1 MNRIER
7 DKQRSRMKKQ
17 IDDIM
22 RNNPEY
28 ARRHKEEQEDNVM
41 RAFRTFILISVDYL
55 ERFCGFGNKRI
66 NRYLDF
72 VNQSVKYVEDDP
84 EYFVELAKEMKKELA
99 SEQLIEELADVL
111 VAADAVGIPIFE
123 SCDNSKWRRWA
134 ARIRKEREM

>member
-17 IDDIM
+17 INDIM

-66 NRYLDF
+66 NKYLDF
-72 VNQSVKYVEDDP
+72 VNKSLRYVEEDP
-84 EYFVELAKEMKKELA
+84 DYFKALAAELKKEIGIDFIELWK
-99 SEQLIEELADVL
+99 EQAD
-111 VAADAVGIPIFE
+111 
-123 SCDNSKWRRWA
+123 
-134 ARIRKEREM
+134 ER

>member
-41 RAFRTFILISVDYL
+41 RAFRTFILISADYL

-66 NRYLDF
+66 NKYLDF
-72 VNQSVKYVEDDP
+72 VNKSLRYVEEDP
-84 EYFVELAKEMKKELA
+84 DYFKALAAELKKEIDIDFIELWK
-99 SEQLIEELADVL
+99 EQAD
-111 VAADAVGIPIFE
+111 
-123 SCDNSKWRRWA
+123 
-134 ARIRKEREM
+134 ER

>member
-28 ARRHKEEQEDNVM
+28 ARRHKEEQEYNVM
-41 RAFRTFILISVDYL
+41 RDFRTFILISVDYL

-66 NRYLDF
+66 NKYLDF
-72 VNQSVKYVEDDP
+72 VNKSLRYVEEDP
-84 EYFVELAKEMKKELA
+84 DYFKALAAELKKEIGIDFIELWK
-99 SEQLIEELADVL
+99 EQAD
-111 VAADAVGIPIFE
+111 
-123 SCDNSKWRRWA
+123 
-134 ARIRKEREM
+134 ER

>member
-17 IDDIM
+17 IDDII

-28 ARRHKEEQEDNVM
+28 ARRHKEEQEENVM
-41 RAFRTFILISVDYL
+41 QAFRIFILISVDYL

-72 VNQSVKYVEDDP
+72 VNQSLRYVEEDP
-84 EYFVELAKEMKKELA
+84 DYFKALAAELKKE
-99 SEQLIEELADVL
+99 
-111 VAADAVGIPIFE
+111 VGIDFIE
-123 SCDNSKWRRWA
+123 LW
-134 ARIRKEREM
+134 KEQADER

>member
-41 RAFRTFILISVDYL
+41 RAFRTFILISVDYP

-72 VNQSVKYVEDDP
+72 VNKSLRYVEEDP
-84 EYFVELAKEMKKELA
+84 DYFKALAAELKKE
-99 SEQLIEELADVL
+99 
-111 VAADAVGIPIFE
+111 VGIDFIE
-123 SCDNSKWRRWA
+123 LW
-134 ARIRKEREM
+134 KEQADER

>member
-28 ARRHKEEQEDNVM
+28 ARRHKEEQEDNVI

-55 ERFCGFGNKRI
+55 ERFCGFGNNRI
-66 NRYLDF
+66 NKYLDF
-72 VNQSVKYVEDDP
+72 VNKSLRYVEEDP
-84 EYFVELAKEMKKELA
+84 DYFKALAAELKKEIGIDFIELWK
-99 SEQLIEELADVL
+99 EQAD
-111 VAADAVGIPIFE
+111 
-123 SCDNSKWRRWA
+123 
-134 ARIRKEREM
+134 ER

>member
-66 NRYLDF
+66 NKYLDF
-72 VNQSVKYVEDDP
+72 VNKSLRYIEEDPD
-84 EYFVELAKEMKKELA
+84 YFKALAAELKKEIGIDFIELWK
-99 SEQLIEELADVL
+99 EQAD
-111 VAADAVGIPIFE
+111 
-123 SCDNSKWRRWA
+123 
-134 ARIRKEREM
+134 ER

>member
-66 NRYLDF
+66 NRYLDI
-72 VNQSVKYVEDDP
+72 VNKSLRYVEEDP
-84 EYFVELAKEMKKELA
+84 DYFKALAAELKKE
-99 SEQLIEELADVL
+99 
-111 VAADAVGIPIFE
+111 VGIDFIE
-123 SCDNSKWRRWA
+123 LW
-134 ARIRKEREM
+134 KEQADER

>member
-72 VNQSVKYVEDDP
+72 VNKSLRYVEEDP
-84 EYFVELAKEMKKELA
+84 DYFKALATELKKE
-99 SEQLIEELADVL
+99 
-111 VAADAVGIPIFE
+111 VGIDFIE
-123 SCDNSKWRRWA
+123 LW
-134 ARIRKEREM
+134 KEQADER

>member
-28 ARRHKEEQEDNVM
+28 ARRHKAEQEENVAQ
-41 RAFRTFILISVDYL
+41 AFRTFILISVDYL

-72 VNQSVKYVEDDP
+72 VNQSLRYVEEDP
-84 EYFVELAKEMKKELA
+84 DYFKALAAELKKEVDIDFIELWK
-99 SEQLIEELADVL
+99 EQ
-111 VAADAVGIPIFE
+111 
-123 SCDNSKWRRWA
+123 
-134 ARIRKEREM
+134 KERG

>member
-7 DKQRSRMKKQ
+7 DKQRARMKKQ

-28 ARRHKEEQEDNVM
+28 ARRHKAEQEDNVM

-72 VNQSVKYVEDDP
+72 VNRSVHYVEENPD
-84 EYFVELAKEMKKELA
+84 YFKELA
-99 SEQLIEELADVL
+99 AELKKE
-111 VAADAVGIPIFE
+111 VGIDFVE
-123 SCDNSKWRRWA
+123 YL
-134 ARIRKEREM
+134 KEGVQGDYSSQAK

>member
-66 NRYLDF
+66 NKYLDF
-72 VNQSVKYVEDDP
+72 VNKSLRYVEEDP
-84 EYFVELAKEMKKELA
+84 DYFKALAAELKKEIGIDFIELWK
-99 SEQLIEELADVL
+99 EQE
-111 VAADAVGIPIFE
+111 
-123 SCDNSKWRRWA
+123 
-134 ARIRKEREM
+134 

>member
-66 NRYLDF
+66 NKYLDF
-72 VNQSVKYVEDDP
+72 VNKRLRYVEEDP
-84 EYFVELAKEMKKELA
+84 DYFKALAAELKKEIGIDFIELWK
-99 SEQLIEELADVL
+99 EQAD
-111 VAADAVGIPIFE
+111 
-123 SCDNSKWRRWA
+123 
-134 ARIRKEREM
+134 ER

>member
-28 ARRHKEEQEDNVM
+28 ARRHKEENVAQ
-41 RAFRTFILISVDYL
+41 AFRTFILISVDYL

-72 VNQSVKYVEDDP
+72 VNQSLRYVEEDP
-84 EYFVELAKEMKKELA
+84 DYFKALAAELKKE
-99 SEQLIEELADVL
+99 
-111 VAADAVGIPIFE
+111 VGIDFIE
-123 SCDNSKWRRWA
+123 LW
-134 ARIRKEREM
+134 KEQADER

>member
-28 ARRHKEEQEDNVM
+28 ARRHKEEQEDNVI

-66 NRYLDF
+66 NKYLDF
-72 VNQSVKYVEDDP
+72 VNKSLRYVEEDP
-84 EYFVELAKEMKKELA
+84 DYFKALAAELKKEIGIDFIELWK
-99 SEQLIEELADVL
+99 EQAD
-111 VAADAVGIPIFE
+111 
-123 SCDNSKWRRWA
+123 
-134 ARIRKEREM
+134 ER

>member
-41 RAFRTFILISVDYL
+41 RAFRTFILISVGYL

-66 NRYLDF
+66 NKYLDF
-72 VNQSVKYVEDDP
+72 VNKSLRYVEEDP
-84 EYFVELAKEMKKELA
+84 DYFKALAAELKKEIGIDFIELWK
-99 SEQLIEELADVL
+99 EQAD
-111 VAADAVGIPIFE
+111 
-123 SCDNSKWRRWA
+123 
-134 ARIRKEREM
+134 ER

>member
-28 ARRHKEEQEDNVM
+28 VRRRKLEQEMEVM
-41 RAFRTFILISVDYL
+41 RAFRTFVLISVDYL

-72 VNQSVKYVEDDP
+72 VNQSLRYVEENPD
-84 EYFVELAKEMKKELA
+84 YFRELAAELKKEVGIDFIELWQEQEKEMVKIVSKE
-99 SEQLIEELADVL
+99 
-111 VAADAVGIPIFE
+111 
-123 SCDNSKWRRWA
+123 
-134 ARIRKEREM
+134 

>member
-66 NRYLDF
+66 NKYLDF
-72 VNQSVKYVEDDP
+72 VNKSLRYVEEDP
-84 EYFVELAKEMKKELA
+84 DYFKALAAELKKEIGIDFIDLWK
-99 SEQLIEELADVL
+99 EQAD
-111 VAADAVGIPIFE
+111 
-123 SCDNSKWRRWA
+123 
-134 ARIRKEREM
+134 ER

>member
-41 RAFRTFILISVDYL
+41 RAFRTFILISVDCL

-66 NRYLDF
+66 NKYLDF
-72 VNQSVKYVEDDP
+72 VNKSLGYVEEDP
-84 EYFVELAKEMKKELA
+84 DYFKALAAELKKEIGIDFIELWK
-99 SEQLIEELADVL
+99 EQAD
-111 VAADAVGIPIFE
+111 
-123 SCDNSKWRRWA
+123 
-134 ARIRKEREM
+134 ER

>member
-55 ERFCGFGNKRI
+55 ERFCGFGKKRI
-66 NRYLDF
+66 HRYLDF
-72 VNQSVKYVEDDP
+72 VNKSLRYVEEDP
-84 EYFVELAKEMKKELA
+84 DYFKALAAELKKE
-99 SEQLIEELADVL
+99 
-111 VAADAVGIPIFE
+111 VGIDFIE
-123 SCDNSKWRRWA
+123 LW
-134 ARIRKEREM
+134 KELPERYEEGE

>member
-66 NRYLDF
+66 NKYLDF
-72 VNQSVKYVEDDP
+72 VDKSLRYVEEDP
-84 EYFVELAKEMKKELA
+84 DYFKALAAELKKEIGIDFIELWK
-99 SEQLIEELADVL
+99 EQAD
-111 VAADAVGIPIFE
+111 
-123 SCDNSKWRRWA
+123 
-134 ARIRKEREM
+134 ER

>member
-55 ERFCGFGNKRI
+55 ERFCGFGKKRI

-72 VNQSVKYVEDDP
+72 VNKSLRYVEEDP
-84 EYFVELAKEMKKELA
+84 DYFKALAAELKKE
-99 SEQLIEELADVL
+99 
-111 VAADAVGIPIFE
+111 VGIDFIE
-123 SCDNSKWRRWA
+123 LW
-134 ARIRKEREM
+134 KELPERYEEGE

>member
-66 NRYLDF
+66 LILSIR
-72 VNQSVKYVEDDP
+72 
-84 EYFVELAKEMKKELA
+84 A
-99 SEQLIEELADVL
+99 SNMLRTTRNILW
-111 VAADAVGIPIFE
+111 
-123 SCDNSKWRRWA
+123 NSQ
-134 ARIRKEREM
+134 RK

>member
-28 ARRHKEEQEDNVM
+28 ARRHKAEQEENVAQ
-41 RAFRTFILISVDYL
+41 AFRTFILISVDYL

-72 VNQSVKYVEDDP
+72 VNQSLRYVEEDP
-84 EYFVELAKEMKKELA
+84 DYFKALAAELKKE
-99 SEQLIEELADVL
+99 
-111 VAADAVGIPIFE
+111 VGIDFIE
-123 SCDNSKWRRWA
+123 LWKEQ
-134 ARIRKEREM
+134 KERE

>member
-66 NRYLDF
+66 NKYLDF
-72 VNQSVKYVEDDP
+72 VNKSLRYVEEDP
-84 EYFVELAKEMKKELA
+84 DYFKALAAELKKEIGIDFIELWK
-99 SEQLIEELADVL
+99 EQAD
-111 VAADAVGIPIFE
+111 
-123 SCDNSKWRRWA
+123 
-134 ARIRKEREM
+134 ER

>member
-55 ERFCGFGNKRI
+55 ERFFGFGNKRI
-66 NRYLDF
+66 NKYLDF
-72 VNQSVKYVEDDP
+72 VNKSLRYVEEDP
-84 EYFVELAKEMKKELA
+84 DYFKALAAELKKEIGIDFIEFWK
-99 SEQLIEELADVL
+99 EQAD
-111 VAADAVGIPIFE
+111 E
-123 SCDNSKWRRWA
+123 Q
-134 ARIRKEREM
+134 

>member
-28 ARRHKEEQEDNVM
+28 ARRHKEEQEENVM
-41 RAFRTFILISVDYL
+41 QAFRIFILISVDYL
-55 ERFCGFGNKRI
+55 ERFCGFGKKRI

-72 VNQSVKYVEDDP
+72 VNQSLRYVEEDP
-84 EYFVELAKEMKKELA
+84 DCFKALAAELKKE
-99 SEQLIEELADVL
+99 
-111 VAADAVGIPIFE
+111 VGIDFIE
-123 SCDNSKWRRWA
+123 LW
-134 ARIRKEREM
+134 KEQADER

>member
-17 IDDIM
+17 IDGIM

-66 NRYLDF
+66 NKYLDF
-72 VNQSVKYVEDDP
+72 VNKSLRYVEEDP
-84 EYFVELAKEMKKELA
+84 DYFKALAAELKKEIGIDFIELWK
-99 SEQLIEELADVL
+99 EQAD
-111 VAADAVGIPIFE
+111 
-123 SCDNSKWRRWA
+123 
-134 ARIRKEREM
+134 ER

>member
-17 IDDIM
+17 INDIM

-72 VNQSVKYVEDDP
+72 VNKSLRYVEEDP
-84 EYFVELAKEMKKELA
+84 DYFKALAAELKKEIGIDFIELWK
-99 SEQLIEELADVL
+99 EQAD
-111 VAADAVGIPIFE
+111 
-123 SCDNSKWRRWA
+123 
-134 ARIRKEREM
+134 ER

>member
-41 RAFRTFILISVDYL
+41 RAFRTLILISVDYL

-72 VNQSVKYVEDDP
+72 VNKSLRYVEEDP
-84 EYFVELAKEMKKELA
+84 DYFKALAAELKKEIGIDFIELWK
-99 SEQLIEELADVL
+99 EQAD
-111 VAADAVGIPIFE
+111 
-123 SCDNSKWRRWA
+123 
-134 ARIRKEREM
+134 ER